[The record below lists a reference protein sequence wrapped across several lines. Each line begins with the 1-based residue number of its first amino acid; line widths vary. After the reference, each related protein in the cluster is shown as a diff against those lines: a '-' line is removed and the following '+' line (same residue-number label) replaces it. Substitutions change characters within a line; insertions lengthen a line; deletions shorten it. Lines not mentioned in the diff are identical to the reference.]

1 MLKVNI
7 QPITKSNVTFKY
19 VVIISRCRDKWVFV
33 RHRHRHTW
41 EIPGGH
47 IEAGESTDDAASR
60 ELQEETGAFEFNL
73 NPVADYSVEINAKVT
88 YGRLYFAEIKA
99 YRDSIDSEI
108 AEMAL
113 FDNIPDNLT
122 YPLIQPI
129 LFKAV
134 IERLE
139 PDSF

>member
-1 MLKVNI
+1 MLKVDI
-7 QPITKSNVTFKY
+7 HPVTRTNPHFKY
-19 VVIISRCRDKWVFV
+19 VVIISRYGDKWVFV
-33 RHRHRHTW
+33 RHRDRQTW

-47 IEAGESTDDAASR
+47 IEAGESPDDAASR
-60 ELQEETGAFEFNL
+60 ELKEETGAFEFDL
-73 NPVADYSVEINAKVT
+73 VPVADYSVEIDAKIT

-99 YRDSIDSEI
+99 HGLLPDSEI

-113 FDNIPDNLT
+113 FDDMPDNLT

-134 IERLE
+134 LNTLV
-139 PDSF
+139 